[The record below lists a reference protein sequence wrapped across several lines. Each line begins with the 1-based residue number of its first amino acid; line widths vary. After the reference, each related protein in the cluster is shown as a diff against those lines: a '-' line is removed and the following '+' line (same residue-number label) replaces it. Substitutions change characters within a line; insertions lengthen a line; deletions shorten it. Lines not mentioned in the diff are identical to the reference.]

1 MIPARLTVVTLGA
14 RDLPSLRAFYE
25 AMGWR
30 SRPGSND
37 EFATFVLGGVTL
49 AMYPRELLWAEAAP
63 DLVAPRDGAFSG
75 ITLAM
80 NVEARDQVDEVYDA
94 AVAAGAQPVA
104 PPQDRE
110 WGGRSGY
117 VSDPEDN
124 RWEIAWAP
132 GLLFTDAGA
141 VAGP

>member
-30 SRPGSND
+30 SRPGSTMSSQPLSSAASSLPCIRGNSS
-37 EFATFVLGGVTL
+37 GQK
-49 AMYPRELLWAEAAP
+49 LLPTWW
-63 DLVAPRDGAFSG
+63 LRDGAFSG

-80 NVEARDQVDEVYDA
+80 NVEARDQVDVVYDA

-110 WGGRSGY
+110 SG
-117 VSDPEDN
+117 
-124 RWEIAWAP
+124 WAV
-132 GLLFTDAGA
+132 GLCF
-141 VAGP
+141 

>member
-1 MIPARLTVVTLGA
+1 MIPPRLTAVTLGS
-14 RDLPSLRAFYE
+14 RDLPSLRSFYE
-25 AMGWR
+25 AMGWS

-37 EFATFVLGGVTL
+37 EFT
-49 AMYPRELLWAEAAP
+49 
-63 DLVAPRDGAFSG
+63 AF
-75 ITLAM
+75 
-80 NVEARDQVDEVYDA
+80 DA
-94 AVAAGAQPVA
+94 AVAAGARSVA

-132 GLLFTDAGA
+132 GFQLTETGA